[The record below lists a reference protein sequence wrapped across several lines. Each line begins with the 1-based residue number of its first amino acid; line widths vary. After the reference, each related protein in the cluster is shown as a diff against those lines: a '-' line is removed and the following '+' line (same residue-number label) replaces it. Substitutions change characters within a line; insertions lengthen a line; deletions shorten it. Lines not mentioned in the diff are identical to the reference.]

1 MPHRNGGSPAR
12 AVFGWLNM
20 PGVPGKNHR
29 RVVTAFGKI
38 GYEVVRE
45 RGHIIMSDGINR
57 LEIPRNN
64 PINAY
69 TMAGLIRKAGLTREQ
84 FEELY

>member
-1 MPHRNGGSPAR
+1 MPR
-12 AVFGWLNM
+12 
-20 PGVPGKNHR
+20 VPGKNHR

-38 GYEVVRE
+38 GYRVVRE
-45 RGHIIMSDGINR
+45 SGHIIMSDGTTQ
-57 LEIPRNN
+57 LKIPRHN

-69 TMAGLIRKAGLTREQ
+69 TMAGLIRQAGLTREQ

>member
-1 MPHRNGGSPAR
+1 
-12 AVFGWLNM
+12 M

-29 RVVTAFGKI
+29 RVVAAFGKI
-38 GYEVVRE
+38 GYQVVRE
-45 RGHIIMSDGINR
+45 SGHIIMSDGITQ
-57 LEIPRNN
+57 LKIPRNN

-69 TMAGLIRKAGLTREQ
+69 TMAGLVRQAGLTREQ

>member
-1 MPHRNGGSPAR
+1 MPYRHGGSPSR
-12 AVFGWLNM
+12 AVCRVLIM

-29 RVVTAFGKI
+29 RVVTAFEKI
-38 GYEVVRE
+38 GYDVERE
-45 RGHIIMSDGINR
+45 SGHIIMSNGINQ
-57 LEIPRNN
+57 LKIPRHN

-69 TMAGLIRKAGLTREQ
+69 TMAGLIRQAGLSREQ

>member
-1 MPHRNGGSPAR
+1 MT
-12 AVFGWLNM
+12 M

-38 GYEVVRE
+38 GYRVVRE
-45 RGHIIMSDGINR
+45 SGHIIMSNGTIQ
-57 LEIPRNN
+57 LKIPRHN
-64 PINAY
+64 PVNAY
-69 TMAGLIRKAGLTREQ
+69 IMAGLIRQAGLTREQ